1 MPIQPNIASTRRAM
15 LSFAP
20 HPGDEEPSAG
30 LDLDP
35 GLEQIEQQLSPTF
48 AALLDLAAPLVVGLL
63 LVLALVTLLGALIR
77 HRIAKAPDSP
87 SPGPSALAA
96 ALGCALLYLLGRL
109 VDPLLAALLERPSW
123 FPAADWPKVGW
134 FEWKLLGRPWA
145 YGALPMADHP
155 ALALVVHALAWLA
168 AWWVLRVVFDLLWTR
183 EQRWSRPEHE
193 LAFYQRF
200 VGASTTR
207 RSDRRFRR
215 WIAPLVLLA
224 LPLHALAGMRLGL
237 HGLPLVQLATPTPLA
252 PGTWVVGGLVLW
264 MLSFSLLVEGKPP
277 AAKRADEPEAEQTLV
292 EVAEPGAPLERLRSA
307 LELLR
312 PGVRLEPLEQ
322 RPADAGA
329 RSDFP
334 TSVAPL
340 VREIFTDLTGEA
352 RPWAHQAELLE
363 HLGELWRVAAGRER
377 GEVPSLA
384 EERGPV
390 GVRTRDDA
398 SVHALMLAPE
408 GSGRTTTTLL
418 AALHVFL
425 DRGATS
431 LVIVRDRA
439 SAKQWS
445 RRLEQALLGSS
456 ARWNVLVCVAGESLA
471 GTLMAERTPAIVVT
485 DLETCEAELLADPRT
500 DAFLARLGLVVAD
513 DVDAFT
519 GVAEMHLQLC
529 MRRLWA
535 LLDRLHEA
543 AYPVALLATCGAGAS
558 GMDAWA
564 KHVLAQPLRVFAG
577 DRAARRE
584 QLLLRRR
591 DLVDAAGHDIPLALL
606 AQACD
611 EAGLPWHLRLAGDAH
626 RHVRRANFDLG
637 RLRRHFREDPREAAI
652 VIVEGTHAD
661 VRREADRLAH
671 AGLAL
676 APELADAG
684 PLVLVLAPPGDE
696 EMVLHEEAADA
707 PTRELIAGLPR
718 AVALSEPRVVRQ
730 RHFDR
735 ALGREQDLAALRE
748 RFGAGFVDDT
758 VAKLGDSLRTREVL
772 QLDPRSDEIVA
783 RTLLRSAREGSL
795 GQPIDAACVGE
806 RDSRACLV
814 DAGTSELLGSLD
826 DAIAPALFPPGRVFL
841 HARGRFMVGEPLAA
855 APRSGDT
862 PRSIQVEQIDGTL
875 RSTLD
880 RSLALE
886 LASTPAWSTRELG
899 GRPLAVALVSAGI
912 VERIHGVR
920 RFAPGPKLVDHRV
933 FERPYEARY
942 GSDACLIASGSDPRG
957 HFDVRPAEP
966 SWELLIPLA
975 AALRMILPTYLRE
988 AEDALD
994 VDLVEHAEQRLLV
1007 IYDRTPGGSG
1017 LARFVCERGL
1027 GELFALARLV
1037 LERLVG
1043 PEFERLRHIHDRALH
1058 SDPSRWHIADAL
1070 RWLDSLLERPLA
1082 DAGARVPGRLG
1093 PRVEFVPGESPGDL
1107 GRLWISSSGRS
1118 DDLVWTRQTWTSSVA
1133 LGEHAPGRVHFDIA
1147 VERPSIATAARARV
1161 PASLTLLASA
1171 SEGERALLELDAAA
1185 LAPIRERLHAICGAA
1200 GIDAVLELV
1209 AAIPIVGRPLGP
1221 GERRPL
1227 TVLMRRRADREAKL
1241 LLAAALLPDATAP
1254 ELVRDGDRAWISLV
1268 RGQAGR
1274 EAWSLEGP
1282 SPRRVEDR

>member
-1 MPIQPNIASTRRAM
+1 M
-15 LSFAP
+15 LLLAP
-20 HPGDEEPSAG
+20 PVEP
-30 LDLDP
+30 DLEQI
-35 GLEQIEQQLSPTF
+35 EQIEQQLSPTF

-63 LVLALVTLLGALIR
+63 LVLASSTLIGALIR
-77 HRIAKAPDSP
+77 HRFAKAPDSP

-109 VDPLLAALLERPSW
+109 VDPLLAALLERPTW

-145 YGALPMADHP
+145 FGALPLADHP
-155 ALALVVHALAWLA
+155 ALALFVHALAWLGT
-168 AWWVLRVVFDLLWTR
+168 WWLLRLVLDLVWTHA
-183 EQRWSRPEHE
+183 QRWSRPEHE
-193 LAFYQRF
+193 LALYQRL

-207 RSDRRFRR
+207 RADRRFRR

-237 HGLPLVQLATPTPLA
+237 HGLPLVELSSPPPLA
-252 PGTWVVGGLVLW
+252 PGTWFVSGLVLW
-264 MLSFSLLVEGKPP
+264 MLSFALLVEGKPP
-277 AAKRADEPEAEQTLV
+277 LTKPDDAPAAEQAI
-292 EVAEPGAPLERLRSA
+292 VATPGPAAPLERLRSA
-307 LELLR
+307 LEPLR

-322 RPADAGA
+322 RPGDAGT
-329 RSDFP
+329 RSEFP
-334 TSVAPL
+334 DSVAPL

-384 EERGPV
+384 EERGPA
-390 GVRTRDDA
+390 GVRT
-398 SVHALMLAPE
+398 SETSPHALMLAPE

-456 ARWNVLVCVAGESLA
+456 ARWNVLVSVGGESLA
-471 GTLMAERTPAIVVT
+471 GTLMSERTPAIVVT
-485 DLETCEAELLADPRT
+485 DLETCEAELLGDPRT

-543 AYPVALLATCGAGAS
+543 AYPVALLATCGPGAAGI
-558 GMDAWA
+558 DAWA

-591 DLVDAAGHDIPLALL
+591 DLVDAAGRDVPLALL

-611 EAGLPWHLRLAGDAH
+611 EAGLPWHLRLAGDAQ

-637 RLRRHFREDPREAAI
+637 RLRRHFCEDPREAAI

-676 APELADAG
+676 APELRDAG

-696 EMVLHEEAADA
+696 EMVLHEEAVDA

-718 AVALSEPRVVRQ
+718 AVPLSEPRVVRQ

-735 ALGREQDLAALRE
+735 ALGREQDLAALRD
-748 RFGAGFVDDT
+748 RFGAGFVDET
-758 VAKLGDSLRTREVL
+758 VAKLADSLRTREVL

-814 DAGTSELLGSLD
+814 DAGTTESLCSLD
-826 DAIAPALFPPGRVFL
+826 DAIAPALYPPGRVFL
-841 HARGRFMVGEPLAA
+841 HPRGRFMVGDPLGTSPSQSA
-855 APRSGDT
+855 APRSIFVD
-862 PRSIQVEQIDGTL
+862 QIDGTL

-886 LASTPAWSTRELG
+886 LATPPAWSTRELG
-899 GRPLAVALVSAGI
+899 GRPLAVALAAAGI

-942 GSDACLIASGSDPRG
+942 GSDACLIATGSDPRG
-957 HFDVRPAEP
+957 HFDVRPPEP
-966 SWELLIPLA
+966 SWDVLIPVA
-975 AALRMILPTYLRE
+975 AALRMILPSYLRE

-994 VDLVEHAEQRLLV
+994 VDIVERDELRLLV
-1007 IYDRTPGGSG
+1007 LWDRTPGGSG

-1027 GELFALARLV
+1027 GELFVLARLV

-1043 PEFERLRHIHDRALH
+1043 PEFVRLRHIHDRALH
-1058 SDPSRWHIADAL
+1058 SDPARWQVADAL
-1070 RWLDSLLERPLA
+1070 RWLDGLLERPPSPA
-1082 DAGARVPGRLG
+1082 SEPERAVRVLG
-1093 PRVEFVPGESPGDL
+1093 PRVEFVRGESPGDL
-1107 GRLWISSSGRS
+1107 GRLWVSSSGRS
-1118 DDLVWTRQTWTSSVA
+1118 DDLVWTRQTWTSSVG

-1147 VERPSIATAARARV
+1147 VERPSIVGAAPTRV
-1161 PASLTLLASA
+1161 PASLGLLAPT
-1171 SEGERALLELDAAA
+1171 SESDRALLELDAAA
-1185 LAPIRERLHAICGAA
+1185 LAPIRARLHALCGTAS
-1200 GIDAVLELV
+1200 IDAVIELV
-1209 AAIPIVGRPLGP
+1209 AAIPIVGRSLEP

-1227 TVLMRRRADREAKL
+1227 TVLMRRRADRDAKL
-1241 LLAAALLPDATAP
+1241 LLAAALLPDTCAP

-1268 RGQAGR
+1268 REPGGR
-1274 EAWSLEGP
+1274 EGWALEGP
-1282 SPRRVEDR
+1282 IPRRVEDR